1 MVMIEPMRRSILW
14 RPLPHSQRGR
24 SRKPASSRPVSAITA
39 ATSCGPRPRRGG
51 GVLAVL
57 TVRNGP
63 RTASGTASPDPH
75 TMECLHC
82 ALDAPPL
89 RSGDQEAELDPGTPQ

>member
-1 MVMIEPMRRSILW
+1 VAPVAAQSTWKKSHASI
-14 RPLPHSQRGR
+14 
-24 SRKPASSRPVSAITA
+24 VA
-39 ATSCGPRPRRGG
+39 ACERNHCRHVVRAAAAAVG
-51 GVLAVL
+51 GVLAAL

-63 RTASGTASPDPH
+63 RPASGTASPDPH
-75 TMECLHC
+75 TVECLHC